1 MVERRLTGMIA
12 AAAVLIVLFIFWDA
26 FRPAPRAIDVSE
38 PLPAT
43 LAVDSV
49 AHQTAPPAPPPAPQ
63 PIAPATTSS
72 AGAAG
77 PAVTGGRQPS
87 YFDLLARSETRR
99 RIRPSGPGT
108 HLGDM
113 RAASDD
119 SMLRRWDNRVQSPVR
134 VWLASTHEANF
145 RPLFL
150 DQICSA
156 LDEWLSPGLP
166 VRFDFAMDSTQAD
179 IIEK

>member
-43 LAVDSV
+43 LAVASV

-77 PAVTGGRQPS
+77 PAAPGGPQQAYFAFLPPS
-87 YFDLLARSETRR
+87 EKRP
-99 RIRPSGPGT
+99 RIRLPRP
-108 HLGDM
+108 
-113 RAASDD
+113 
-119 SMLRRWDNRVQSPVR
+119 
-134 VWLASTHEANF
+134 STHFGAKL
-145 RPLFL
+145 P
-150 DQICSA
+150 A
-156 LDEWLSPGLP
+156 L
-166 VRFDFAMDSTQAD
+166 AQ
-179 IIEK
+179 